1 MKEELKKPDE
11 LNKTPNEGNIKNSTV
26 HQGSLKSI
34 LQITL
39 WYFHTKTKL
48 DTCMKQHK
56 SDFLCIAVRNVSKMK
71 VI

>member
-1 MKEELKKPDE
+1 MLPFIYFLTYYNLRKSFIIQTKELVKMKEELKKPDE

-39 WYFHTKTKL
+39 
-48 DTCMKQHK
+48 
-56 SDFLCIAVRNVSKMK
+56 
-71 VI
+71 

>member
-11 LNKTPNEGNIKNSTV
+11 LNKTPNEGKIKNSTV

-39 WYFHTKTKL
+39 
-48 DTCMKQHK
+48 
-56 SDFLCIAVRNVSKMK
+56 
-71 VI
+71 